1 MEQARKWPD
10 VACRTALHSTVQH
23 CTAACALASW
33 SWPTPIHPSIHPSIH
48 PYTRIRDASP
58 VKKQKKKEG
67 REETNKQI
75 TKGLRHAASSHQFP
89 FLLISFSFALLF
101 YFAFFSECFGQLVS
115 WTPRQAT
122 RQALAD
128 ICGFF
133 SHLLASDKPAAKIT
147 TVLPHLSG
155 AVVPFCFFTSFCLK
169 A

>member
-33 SWPTPIHPSIHPSIH
+33 SWPTPIHPSIYENPRCIA
-48 PYTRIRDASP
+48 R
-58 VKKQKKKEG
+58 KKAKKK
-67 REETNKQI
+67 RRKRRNKQTNNKRSETCSI
-75 TKGLRHAASSHQFP
+75 KWPIFLSYSFLFRSPYFFILPSFPTVSANLLAGRPDKQRDRPLRTFV
-89 FLLISFSFALLF
+89 
-101 YFAFFSECFGQLVS
+101 AF
-115 WTPRQAT
+115 
-122 RQALAD
+122 
-128 ICGFF
+128 FF